1 MRYLLDTNAVS
12 EPFRPAPSETLLR
25 HLGEHKRATAI
36 SVITWQELVSGAAR
50 LPKGRRRAAL
60 ERYHAIVRASFPMLA
75 FDEAAA
81 TWAGREDARLARS
94 GIAVSCEDLQ
104 IAAIAV
110 AGGFTLVSADRAF
123 RRFADLTVVDWT
135 NAGRRR

>member
-12 EPFRPAPSETLLR
+12 EPFRPAPSETFLQHLR
-25 HLGEHKRATAI
+25 EHKRFAAI

-60 ERYHAIVRASFPMLA
+60 ERYHAIVRTSFPMLA
-75 FDEAAA
+75 FDEVAA
-81 TWAGREDARLARS
+81 TWAGREDARLARR
-94 GIAVSCEDLQ
+94 GITVSCEDLQ

-110 AGGFTLVSADRAF
+110 VGGLTLVSADAAF
-123 RRFADLTVVDWT
+123 RRFGDVTMVDWT
-135 NAGRRR
+135 NTG

>member
-1 MRYLLDTNAVS
+1 MKYLLDTNAVS
-12 EPFRPAPSETLLR
+12 EPFRPAPSSTLLS
-25 HLGEHKRATAI
+25 HIEEHMRASAI

-50 LPKGRRRAAL
+50 VPKGRRRAAL

-81 TWAGREDARLARS
+81 TWAGREDARLSRA
-94 GIAVSCEDLQ
+94 GITVSCEDLQ

-110 AGGFTLVSADRAF
+110 VSGLTLVSADKAF
-123 RRFADLTVVDWT
+123 RRFADLTVADWT
-135 NAGRRR
+135 SAPRRR

>member
-12 EPFRPAPSETLLR
+12 EPFRPMPSANFLR
-25 HLGEHKRATAI
+25 HLRAHQNSTAI

-50 LPKGRRRAAL
+50 LPKGRRREAL
-60 ERYHAIVRASFPMLA
+60 ERYHALVRNSFPMLT

-81 TWAGREDARLARS
+81 TWAGREDARLARR
-94 GIAVSCEDLQ
+94 GIIVSCEDLH

-110 AGGFTLVSADRAF
+110 VGGLTLVSADTAF
-123 RRFADLTVVDWT
+123 RHFVDLTVVDWT
-135 NAGRRR
+135 KAA